1 MLGRV
6 GRWILDQLPFLVVFG
21 LFAAAFGY
29 LLAAPEQ
36 WRRGTSVIAAALML
50 AGVLRAVLP
59 SRWIGMLA
67 VRSRPLDAIAFLVL
81 GGVIL
86 AAEIRLHS

>member
-6 GRWILDQLPFLVVFG
+6 GRWILDQLPFLVVFC
-21 LFAAAFGY
+21 LLTAAFGY

-36 WRRGTSVIAAALML
+36 WRRGTIAIAAALLL

-59 SRWIGMLA
+59 NRWIGMLA
-67 VRSRPLDAIAFLVL
+67 VRSRPLDAVAFLVL

-86 AAEIRLHS
+86 AAEIRLRS